1 MYKISCFI
9 LFMTGYVCIAQQ
21 LSGIVTDGLNKE
33 PIPGAKIELKD
44 LQVATYTD
52 AEGRFNLTGRLARK
66 YIASGKR
73 IDL

>member
-1 MYKISCFI
+1 
-9 LFMTGYVCIAQQ
+9 MTGYVCIAQQ

-52 AEGRFNLTGRLARK
+52 AEGRFNLKGDWPESILLQALSL
-66 YIASGKR
+66 IH
-73 IDL
+73 I